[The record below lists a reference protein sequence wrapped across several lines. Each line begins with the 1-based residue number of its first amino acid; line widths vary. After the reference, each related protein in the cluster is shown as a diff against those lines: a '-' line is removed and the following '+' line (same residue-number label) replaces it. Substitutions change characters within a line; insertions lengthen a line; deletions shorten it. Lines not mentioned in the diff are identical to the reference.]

1 MHTDL
6 SPHLHTDECNIFI
19 RKLQDCHVE
28 HTFLKFVG
36 YCNDYDRDMRRC
48 LKAERLRR
56 QQRNYEESIKK
67 HKEIHARILASQQ
80 REAATLID

>member
-28 HTFLKFVG
+28 HSFLKFVG
-36 YCNDYDRDMRRC
+36 YCNDYDSDMRRC
-48 LKAERLRR
+48 LKAERLQR
-56 QQRNYEESIKK
+56 QKRHFEESKKK
-67 HKEIHARILASQQ
+67 HEAIRARILAAQ
-80 REAATLID
+80 RQEAKQ